1 MLFPSVS
8 RLIWTKKDQKV
19 TEKDE
24 IYIEDLQYIG

>member
-8 RLIWTKKDQKV
+8 RLIWTKKDQEA

-24 IYIEDLQYIG
+24 IYIDDLQYIG